1 MYEKHFSLRELPF
14 NLTPDP
20 RFLYTHPSCQ
30 EAFATL
36 CYGVEN
42 RKGIV
47 VITGAAGTGK
57 TTLIKLFMEKAAQRV
72 RAACILDPHLT
83 FIELLQCALDA
94 FGVTQLSGDR
104 VSLMQQFRDYLLEQ
118 RSHDHRVALLLDESQ
133 DIQDEVL
140 EELRLISD
148 LEHAGDKLVQ
158 LVLAGQSEFELRLEQ
173 PRFDQLRQRVTLR
186 SRLEPLGEEEIAPY
200 IDFRLRTAGYSE
212 RSLFQHAAIH
222 RIGYFSK
229 GIPRLINVICDHA
242 LLIACATSSER
253 IGAEIIDEIAGDL
266 HLDGSGSELRNTALA
281 RAPDAMP
288 RVDAGAKKARSA
300 DKFEDELSEAPL
312 HMSVGGSRSSQPTVG
327 VDLGSLWVLA
337 KRLQKKSW
345 VELSAVVA
353 SVALV
358 IFGGMYLAR
367 PGSDPVFPT
376 TNSINSIQEGS
387 GPISRELYRVLGR
400 GASWETPVEQ
410 TKRSYT
416 DIERRQAHARL
427 GEGKPGTDRGKPDD
441 SGRPINGSPRRDRV
455 PMTETTRAPIEH
467 RNPQTPRRGLSSSG
481 FAVVG
486 NSYVREK
493 PASKAEVIATLRPGT
508 RIQVVGRTG
517 EYFRVRSLDNEAIR
531 GYVHKEDAF
540 FEPYH

>member
-20 RFLYTHPSCQ
+20 RFLYSHPSCQ

-47 VITGAAGTGK
+47 LITGAAGTGK

-94 FGVTQLSGDR
+94 FGVAQFSGDR

-140 EELRLISD
+140 EELRLVSD

-173 PRFDQLRQRVTLR
+173 PRFDQLRQRVILR
-186 SRLEPLGEEEIAPY
+186 SRLEPLGEEDIGPY

-222 RIGYFSK
+222 RIGYFSQ

-253 IGAEIIDEIAGDL
+253 IGAETIDEIADDL
-266 HLDGSGSELRNTALA
+266 HLDGSDSEFRNTPLA
-281 RAPDAMP
+281 QAPDAMP
-288 RVDAGAKKARSA
+288 RIDAGAEEARRA
-300 DKFEDELSEAPL
+300 DTFEGKLSHAPL
-312 HMSVGGSRSSQPTVG
+312 HISAAATSSSHPDLR
-327 VDLGSLWVLA
+327 VDLGSLWLLA

-345 VELSAVVA
+345 IELSAVVA

-358 IFGGMYLAR
+358 ICGGMYLAR
-367 PGSDPVFPT
+367 PGSDTVSPKT
-376 TNSINSIQEGS
+376 DSINLIQEGLA
-387 GPISRELYRVLGR
+387 PISRELYRVLGR
-400 GASWETPVEQ
+400 DASWETPVKQ

-416 DIERRQAHARL
+416 NIERRDANARL
-427 GEGKPGTDRGKPDD
+427 GEAKTGTDRGKPEN
-441 SGRPINGSPRRDRV
+441 SGRPVDTSPRRDRA
-455 PMTETTRAPIEH
+455 PMTETTRVPLER
-467 RNPQTPRRGLSSSG
+467 RNPQTPRRGPSSSA

-508 RIQVVGRTG
+508 RIQVVGRSG

>member
-20 RFLYTHPSCQ
+20 RFLYSHPSCQ

-47 VITGAAGTGK
+47 LITGAAGTGK

-94 FGVTQLSGDR
+94 FGVAQFSGDR

-140 EELRLISD
+140 EELRLVSD

-173 PRFDQLRQRVTLR
+173 PRFDQLRQRVILR
-186 SRLEPLGEEEIAPY
+186 SRLEPLGEEDIGPY

-222 RIGYFSK
+222 RIGYFSQ

-253 IGAEIIDEIAGDL
+253 IGAETIDEIADDL
-266 HLDGSGSELRNTALA
+266 HLDGSDSEFRNTPLA
-281 RAPDAMP
+281 QAPDAMP
-288 RVDAGAKKARSA
+288 RIDAGAEEARSA
-300 DKFEDELSEAPL
+300 DTFEGKLSHVPL
-312 HMSVGGSRSSQPTVG
+312 HISAAATSSSHPDLR
-327 VDLGSLWVLA
+327 VDLGSLWLLA

-345 VELSAVVA
+345 IELSAVVA

-358 IFGGMYLAR
+358 ICGGMYLAR
-367 PGSDPVFPT
+367 PGSDTVSPKT
-376 TNSINSIQEGS
+376 DSINLIQEGLA
-387 GPISRELYRVLGR
+387 PISRELYRVLGR
-400 GASWETPVEQ
+400 DASWETPVKQ

-416 DIERRQAHARL
+416 NIERRDANARL
-427 GEGKPGTDRGKPDD
+427 GEAKTGTDRGKPEN
-441 SGRPINGSPRRDRV
+441 SGRPVDTSPRRDRA
-455 PMTETTRAPIEH
+455 PMTETTRVPLER
-467 RNPQTPRRGLSSSG
+467 RNPQTPRRGPSSSA

-508 RIQVVGRTG
+508 RIQVVGRSG

>member
-1 MYEKHFSLRELPF
+1 MYEKHFRLRELPF

-47 VITGAAGTGK
+47 LITGAAGTGK
-57 TTLIKLFMEKAAQRV
+57 TTLIKLFMERAAQRV

-104 VSLMQQFRDYLLEQ
+104 VSLMQQFRDYLFEQ

-133 DIQDEVL
+133 DIEDEVL
-140 EELRLISD
+140 EELRLVSD
-148 LEHAGDKLVQ
+148 LEHGGDKLVQ
-158 LVLAGQSEFELRLEQ
+158 LVLAGQSEFEVRLEQ
-173 PRFDQLRQRVTLR
+173 PRFDQLRQRVMLR
-186 SRLEPLGEEEIAPY
+186 SRLEPLGEEEIGPY
-200 IDFRLRTAGYSE
+200 IDFRLRTAGCSE
-212 RSLFQHAAIH
+212 RSLFQPAAIH
-222 RIGYFSK
+222 RIGYFSR

-253 IGAEIIDEIAGDL
+253 IGAETIDEIADEL
-266 HLDGSGSELRNTALA
+266 HLDGSGSEVRDTALPRPSYAVPRIDAVAEEA
-281 RAPDAMP
+281 R
-288 RVDAGAKKARSA
+288 RA
-300 DKFEDELSEAPL
+300 DKFGGELSEVPSHISAN
-312 HMSVGGSRSSQPTVG
+312 GSKLTQRA
-327 VDLGSLWVLA
+327 VDLGSLWLLA

-345 VELSAVVA
+345 AELSAVVA
-353 SVALV
+353 CLAFV

-367 PGSDPVFPT
+367 PGSDAVSPKT
-376 TNSINSIQEGS
+376 DSTNSSQEGL
-387 GPISRELYRVLGR
+387 GPISRELYPGLGQ
-400 GASWETPVEQ
+400 GASWETPVKQ

-416 DIERRQAHARL
+416 DPERREVYARL
-427 GEGKPGTDRGKPDD
+427 GEGKTGTDRRKPGA
-441 SGRPINGSPRRDRV
+441 SGRPIDGSPRRDRS
-455 PMTETTRAPIEH
+455 PITETDGATLER
-467 RNPQTPRRGLSSSG
+467 RNPQTPRTGLSSSG

-486 NSYVREK
+486 NSFVREK

-517 EYFRVRSLDNEAIR
+517 EYLRVRSLDHEAIR